1 MKWVKGLVRNFLATQ
16 DESGRID
23 WRAGLGGQRSR
34 RMAQPM
40 LASLAL
46 SASEM
51 HGDTDWMKDVYPGLV
66 RFIRNWF
73 SAHDRD
79 KDGFPE
85 WDHVL
90 QTGLEGS
97 AMYDRYNPGSQ
108 GLEISVLE
116 SPALGSMLVNECRCL
131 CKISE
136 LLGAETDIPWLEEQ
150 AERLSRQIQET
161 WQPARGMFQY
171 RDHETHSISAGTE
184 ILNLTGSGIF
194 SVLRE
199 FLTAQRIILLIQS
212 VDQATRGASLKIRG
226 RLGNTEVMEEIP
238 PQRITWVN
246 GLGRSTGRQVFT
258 QIDSIE
264 VNGVMKED
272 QVWVRTPDYTLEDIS
287 VLLPLWAGIPDE
299 GQAKLILEKAILP
312 TWLEKYGVPSIPRG
326 MRTEG
331 SVSMGGVLMPWN
343 VLVGEGLLRYGY
355 RKEAAELVRRLMEGV
370 VLNLRTRH
378 DFYSQTDAVN
388 GKALGE
394 VGHLHGMAP
403 VGLFLRTAGIHQLSP
418 ERLIIQT
425 GSPFSHAITVKYKGT
440 GVTLTAKDALITFT
454 SGQSIRVDEPGLH
467 QVNWQ

>member
-1 MKWVKGLVRNFLATQ
+1 
-16 DESGRID
+16 
-23 WRAGLGGQRSR
+23 
-34 RMAQPM
+34 
-40 LASLAL
+40 
-46 SASEM
+46 
-51 HGDTDWMKDVYPGLV
+51 
-66 RFIRNWF
+66 
-73 SAHDRD
+73 
-79 KDGFPE
+79 
-85 WDHVL
+85 
-90 QTGLEGS
+90 
-97 AMYDRYNPGSQ
+97 
-108 GLEISVLE
+108 
-116 SPALGSMLVNECRCL
+116 
-131 CKISE
+131 
-136 LLGAETDIPWLEEQ
+136 
-150 AERLSRQIQET
+150 
-161 WQPARGMFQY
+161 MFQY

-184 ILNLTGSGIF
+184 ILDLSGSGIF
-194 SVLRE
+194 SVQRE
-199 FLTAQRIILLIQS
+199 FPTAQRLIFLIQS

-226 RLGNTEVMEEIP
+226 RSGESEVIEEIP
-238 PQRITWVN
+238 PKRFTWVN

-287 VLLPLWAGIPDE
+287 LLLPLWAGIPDE
-299 GQAKLILEKAILP
+299 GQAKLILENAILP

-394 VGHLHGMAP
+394 AGHLHGMAP

-440 GVTLTAKDALITFT
+440 GVTLTAKDAQITFP